1 MQNYPWCKP
10 LISSKEMRNI
20 LADKEVTK
28 KWTVIPQKVKWT
40 KIEKII
46 GENPKGQ
53 NVNIN
58 IIYNKKR
65 THDAKMFLQYRNSG
79 IILILL
85 AKFYQ
90 RFVLFTPK
98 ATAKFASSE
107 PSYQRQFSSRIKVY
121 AGKGEGL
128 VEYKVLRKCTSCET
142 CHLVII
148 MTLINPYETSL
159 SQDPFS
165 FKQFNLFTIE
175 FKLKWT

>member
-46 GENPKGQ
+46 GDNPKGQ
-53 NVNIN
+53 NIN

-79 IILILL
+79 VILLLL

-90 RFVLFTPK
+90 RFVMFNPK

-107 PSYQRQFSSRIKVY
+107 LSYRRQFSSRIKVY

-128 VEYKVLRKCTSCET
+128 VEYKVLRKCTSCEA

-148 MTLINPYETSL
+148 MTLLNPYETSL